1 MGALPHSYSYSHK
14 ALFYFNLFLALNLTR
29 YLLLTLTPNLLL
41 GFFTSY
47 SYSGSFLTSIPTVFV
62 STLLRQFEL
71 YFHEFGRVWA
81 LFVRPK
87 LRIQM

>member
-47 SYSGSFLTSIPTVFV
+47 SYSGSFLTSIPTLTV
-62 STLLRQFEL
+62 SGGSLRYAESPPRPTYLSSYSEILLS
-71 YFHEFGRVWA
+71 
-81 LFVRPK
+81 
-87 LRIQM
+87 

>member
-1 MGALPHSYSYSHK
+1 VGALPHSYSYSHK

-47 SYSGSFLTSIPTVFV
+47 SYSYSYLGSFLTSIPTLTV
-62 STLLRQFEL
+62 SGGSLRYAESPPRPTYLSSYSEILLS
-71 YFHEFGRVWA
+71 
-81 LFVRPK
+81 
-87 LRIQM
+87 